1 MQATSYRSHL
11 RAEAYQDRFL
21 LYFETERDRPGVLFR
36 IAAVLFAND
45 WNIEQ
50 ASIHTS
56 GSLIRDE
63 FLLSGQRSGQSLS
76 QLVLEQ
82 MRAELETL
90 LSDDLSVID
99 YLTIKN
105 RDLPTGS
112 FTSGGVEWVQVPGPG
127 IALTGRDKPGLLTVV
142 AAVFHVVDLNILEAK
157 ISSRESGEVRNI
169 FYFDPADVRTRDSN
183 FCLRLVHLLQR
194 I

>member
-1 MQATSYRSHL
+1 MQAISYRSHL
-11 RAEAYQDRFL
+11 RAETYQDRYL
-21 LYFETERDRPGVLFR
+21 LHFETDRDRPGVLFR
-36 IAAVLFAND
+36 MAAVLFAND
-45 WNIEQ
+45 WNIVD

-56 GSLIRDE
+56 GSMIRDE
-63 FLLSGQRSGQSLS
+63 FLLSARRAGQSLS

-112 FTSGGVEWVQVPGPG
+112 FSTSGVEWIHVPGPG
-127 IALTGRDKPGLLTVV
+127 VALAGTDKPGLLTVV

-157 ISSRESGEVRNI
+157 ITTRESGMVSNV
-169 FYFDPADVRTRDSN
+169 FYFDPADVRIQDGH
-183 FCLRLVHLLQR
+183 FCQRLVHLLQR